1 MMTTAGDCPPDREKV
16 RAGTA
21 GGVPLG
27 VSVGA
32 LLVVAV
38 AVRGQ
43 LFSYVPPDFKY
54 FLRPWWNYIVEHG
67 GFHALAHDFSNY
79 NPPYLYLLALLSWL
93 SSEPL
98 QAIKALSVFFDIVL
112 AGVVTL
118 IAVRLSGSWSRACF
132 TGVAVLLVPTV
143 FLNSAMLAQCDAIY
157 SVFIMAGIGAAVARR
172 SAWSAGLFG
181 VAVAFKLQAIFLFPL
196 LFVRVLRGDASWRS
210 LVAAPAAFALCDVP
224 AWFLGRPLGE
234 LASVYLGQADEFKAL
249 NLNAPSVYA
258 FLPVGVEQAEIR
270 RAGTL
275 WALALCIVLVTF
287 LSRSAGTLESWRL
300 VQAAT
305 IIAIVVPF
313 TLPSMHER
321 YFYCADVLS
330 VLVALR
336 DPRRLAV
343 VPVLVQAGSL
353 AGYMSYL
360 FGPFKLPIPACAMLA
375 AGAILIYDFIR
386 QGRTTARGCQL
397 RDAHLGHADTS
408 LTLPAYT
415 LPSCRTAASAQVGRS
430 VRSSVTSGAAA
441 TAWRRPVAASRWVT
455 AGQERARADERVL
468 DPGGR

>member
-1 MMTTAGDCPPDREKV
+1 MAERLPF
-16 RAGTA
+16 
-21 GGVPLG
+21 G

-32 LLVVAV
+32 LFVVAV

-43 LFSYVPPDFKY
+43 LFSYVPPDFGY
-54 FLRPWWNYIVEHG
+54 FLHPWWNFIVEHG
-67 GFHALAHDFSNY
+67 GFHALAYGFSNY
-79 NPPYLYLLALLSWL
+79 NPPYLYFMAFLAGL

-112 AGVVTL
+112 ACVVTL

-143 FLNSAMLAQCDAIY
+143 FLNSALLAQCDVIY
-157 SVFIMAGIGAAVARR
+157 TVFIMAGIAAAVAHR
-172 SAWSAGLFG
+172 SAWSAGMFG
-181 VAVAFKLQAIFLFPL
+181 VAIAFKLQAIFLFPL

-210 LVAAPAAFALCDVP
+210 LVAAPVAFVLCDVP
-224 AWFLGRPLGE
+224 AWLLGRPLGE
-234 LASVYLGQADEFKAL
+234 LASVYLKQADELKAL

-258 FLPVGVEQAEIR
+258 VFPVGVEHAEIR

-275 WALALCIVLVTF
+275 WALALCIALVTF

-300 VQAAT
+300 VQVAT

-336 DPRRLAV
+336 NPRRLAV
-343 VPVLVQAGSL
+343 VPVLVQLGSL
-353 AGYMSYL
+353 AGYLSYL
-360 FGPFKLPIPACAMLA
+360 FGPFKLLIPACAMLG
-375 AGAILIYDFIR
+375 AGTILIYDFIR
-386 QGRTTARGCQL
+386 QGHKAAGGCQL
-397 RDAHLGHADTS
+397 QAADHGWQGGIRVGSVGTRYSHRTESPAGSRDAEGTPREQDARAAHFGPADPS
-408 LTLPAYT
+408 LTLRADTPPASN
-415 LPSCRTAASAQVGRS
+415 LVSISDERT
-430 VRSSVTSGAAA
+430 GAAI
-441 TAWRRPVAASRWVT
+441 
-455 AGQERARADERVL
+455 GQARS
-468 DPGGR
+468 

>member
-1 MMTTAGDCPPDREKV
+1 MTTAGDCPPDREKD
-16 RAGTA
+16 RGGTA
-21 GGVPLG
+21 GKLSLGVPI
-27 VSVGA
+27 GA
-32 LLVVAV
+32 LFLVAF

-43 LFSYVPPDFKY
+43 LFPYSPPDFKY
-54 FLRPWWNYIVEHG
+54 YLHPWWSFIVEHG
-67 GFHALAHDFSNY
+67 GFRALAHDFSNY
-79 NPPYLYLLALLSWL
+79 NPPYLYFLALLARL

-98 QAIKALSVFFDIVL
+98 QAIKALSVFFDCVL

-132 TGVAVLLVPTV
+132 AGVTVLLVPTV
-143 FLNSAMLAQCDAIY
+143 FLNSAMLAQCDVIY
-157 SVFIMAGIGAAVARR
+157 AVFIMAGIGAAVAHR

-181 VAVAFKLQAIFLFPL
+181 VAVAFKLQAVFLLPL

-210 LVAAPAAFALCDVP
+210 LVAAPVAFVLCDVP
-224 AWFLGRPLGE
+224 AWLLGRPLGE
-234 LASVYLGQADEFKAL
+234 LASIYLGQADEFRAL
-249 NLNAPSVYA
+249 NLNAPSLYA

-275 WALALCIVLVTF
+275 WALALCIALITF

-343 VPVLVQAGSL
+343 VPVLVQFGSL
-353 AGYMSYL
+353 AGYLSYL
-360 FGPFKLPIPACAMLA
+360 FGPFNLILPACAMLG
-375 AGAILIYDFIR
+375 AGVILFYDFIR
-386 QGRTTARGCQL
+386 QGRTAARGCQHQALTTDGRAGSAARLHSPGGEPRVEQRRAHGWGDRSCL
-397 RDAHLGHADTS
+397 RDGRGSSDG
-408 LTLPAYT
+408 PA
-415 LPSCRTAASAQVGRS
+415 AV
-430 VRSSVTSGAAA
+430 
-441 TAWRRPVAASRWVT
+441 
-455 AGQERARADERVL
+455 
-468 DPGGR
+468 